1 MKVNTKTNLGEL
13 YLGDS
18 LEILKTIHD
27 KSIDLILTDPPY
39 LYPDIAKK
47 LENKEKHIEYNKKI
61 IRDAKCSNIQYQIRK
76 RELEFLQGEFIDSF
90 DISSYF
96 KEWMRIIKK
105 PNFIIYLSKQQLK
118 DYLIEIENYNLKFEL
133 IIYKKTNDAPTNNSY
148 RKDKELCLYIYN
160 KPISY
165 SNVWNQDMQ
174 TIYQITNSN
183 NQYAGAVKHPTVK
196 DLNLIKLQINKHSK
210 IGDTVLDCFLGSGTT
225 AIACEQLNR
234 RWIGIEINDKY
245 YNVAKERLKYVQQTL
260 F

>member
-1 MKVNTKTNLGEL
+1 MKTNLGEL
-13 YLGDS
+13 ILGDS
-18 LEILKTIHD
+18 LEILKTIPD

-47 LENKEKHIEYNKKI
+47 LENKEKHIEYNLKKLN
-61 IRDAKCSNIQYQIRK
+61 DPNTSNIQYQIRK

-90 DISSYF
+90 DIPLYF

-118 DYLIEIENYNLKFEL
+118 EYLIEIENYNLKFEL
-133 IIYKKTNDAPTNNSY
+133 IIYQKTNDAPSNNAY

-165 SNVWNQDMQ
+165 SNVWNQDMK

-183 NQYAGAVKHPTVK
+183 NQFIGTIKHPTVK
-196 DLNLIKLQINKHSK
+196 DINLIKLQINKHSK
-210 IGDTVLDCFLGSGTT
+210 VGDTVLDCFLGSGTT
-225 AIACEQLNR
+225 AIACEQLNCK
-234 RWIGIEINDKY
+234 WIGIEINEKY
-245 YNVAKERLKYVQQTL
+245 YNLTKERLKYVQPTL
-260 F
+260 FY